1 MRFIL
6 MVDPNK
12 LRFVLM
18 IVKEG
23 LVLHRKYKEKM
34 WRAVDSIG
42 YSILLF
48 EGADFDKDGFLPKSH
63 LY

>member
-1 MRFIL
+1 
-6 MVDPNK
+6 MVDPNE

-18 IVKEG
+18 IATEG
-23 LVLHRKYKEKM
+23 LVLHRKYKEKI
-34 WRAVDSIG
+34 WKAVDSIG

-48 EGADFDKDGFLPKSH
+48 KGPDFDKDGFLSKSH